1 MWHQQSYSLR
11 TFPLNDTAP
20 RKVPPVTERQK
31 FTKPKYWSF
40 SEKDLD
46 KSAGVLS
53 SLSRVWLCATLWAVV
68 HQAPLS
74 IRFSRQEYWSGL
86 PCPPLG
92 DLPDPGIKPISFTS
106 PSLAGGFLTPST
118 IWEALNISSHHELF
132 LLPILQI
139 SCLIPTQPSSVTSV
153 FSCNWKAN
161 WKADSL
167 ARITQLGVSK
177 DQICLQ
183 IFLQENQLIWE
194 RKV

>member
-74 IRFSRQEYWSGL
+74 IGFSRQEYWSGL
-86 PCPPLG
+86 PCPSPG
-92 DLPDPGIKPISFTS
+92 ELPNPGIKPLS
-106 PSLAGGFLTPST
+106 PNCLALAGDSITSRFFFFFFLSIMSP
-118 IWEALNISSHHELF
+118 WKPL
-132 LLPILQI
+132 
-139 SCLIPTQPSSVTSV
+139 TQSGK
-153 FSCNWKAN
+153 CK
-161 WKADSL
+161 
-167 ARITQLGVSK
+167 RIRIRMRRRRG
-177 DQICLQ
+177 
-183 IFLQENQLIWE
+183 N
-194 RKV
+194 RKYN